1 MLDSASG
8 SAVAQKNIEIG
19 PPPTDPKKQPRP
31 PIIPSIDGPLE
42 AEAGG
47 ELLLPA
53 ITDPNNDPVNVV
65 WQIRQNNKLVKEGT
79 GGNLVLNDV
88 DPGEYVIQIKADD
101 GMLTSS
107 GQYDLIVVPA
117 GTGTK
122 KPPGPSTS
130 PSGGARLDLDPRLP
144 SLTLSQGATLE
155 IDAGS
160 TSIPI
165 KDLAK
170 YDYKWTLKNKA
181 TGQTVKTEEG
191 QGVSLPLDNADSLQL
206 QLSIIDPKSNLNS
219 TGSSNLKV
227 LPRPEGADPLPII
240 SGRCGPFRSSPA
252 VATKLTCRGRIEPQ
266 TADGEPADTVPLV
279 WAWRVTKLRDQAITT
294 SVGAIADFGELEVG
308 DYVVEAA
315 LGVNGPPTST
325 NTIYFLSTYLIVR
338 ETGSNSG
345 GSAAG
350 SSGSSGGSNAGSNGR
365 TPAITPTRGSTGGNG
380 GNTGGSNGGSSS
392 SSGGSNGGS
401 SSSSSGSSP
410 SEEPD
415 AEEGLSAESAQ
426 QFQSVQKQHPPL
438 KSLTKQQLQAYWREQ
453 LEGGG
458 KPRNKQQLQAYWR
471 HQLQAGQKRK
481 QKQVSDYWRQQVQ
494 QGHRKESPI
503 TVELAAFQGD
513 PLYDYDGAPLE
524 AYASEDE
531 GWQTWQQGDAA
542 GDAADA
548 DLAEEA
554 AAAEAAADPQALSD
568 VEQPDEEAGEMQ
580 DEAVGDAEQQQ
591 QQQGEDEGLAADDE
605 QQREDL
611 LQQEQQQQ
619 PKRLRRR
626 RTTPSLEDTDQPQA
640 ASTNLEPPQEE
651 QQQQQQQRLQHKV
664 AHKQVLPSVNDG
676 GSGSAKQSQRQKQR
690 PVAVPAAGHVAGIGR
705 GAAAPAQQPPPQ
717 QQQQKQRRPP
727 PPALQEEEQQ
737 NMQQQQKA
745 PPRQIS
751 TQEWYAAQ
759 QQQQQQRPRQHSTHS
774 VPAAEAT
781 AHTPGSAS
789 KQQQRTKAVLQRQQ
803 QPMQEQ
809 EQEQQQQQEQPEELA
824 PVTVAVQRLTT
835 GPALKPRMATS
846 ADPAVGSGAAVSST
860 ARSRKR
866 PVAKQRA
873 DSD

>member
-1 MLDSASG
+1 VLDSSG
-8 SAVAQKNIEIG
+8 GNAVAQKNIEVG
-19 PPPTDPKKQPRP
+19 PPPTDPRKQPRP

-42 AEAGG
+42 AESGG

-88 DPGEYVIQIKADD
+88 DPGDYVIQIKADD

-122 KPPGPSTS
+122 KPPGPSKS

-227 LPRPEGADPLPII
+227 LPRPEGADPLPVI

-279 WAWRVTKLRDQAITT
+279 WAWRVTKLRDQTIKT

-338 ETGSNSG
+338 ETGKNSG
-345 GSAAG
+345 ASTG
-350 SSGSSGGSNAGSNGR
+350 SSGSSGSNVGSSGS
-365 TPAITPTRGSTGGNG
+365 TPAVSPTRGSTGGNG
-380 GNTGGSNGGSSS
+380 GNGGNTGGSSGGNNGGSS
-392 SSGGSNGGS
+392 G
-401 SSSSSGSSP
+401 SSSGSSP
-410 SEEPD
+410 SEEPE
-415 AEEGLSAESAQ
+415 AEEGLSPESAQ

-438 KSLTKQQLQAYWREQ
+438 KGLTKQQVQAYWRQ
-453 LEGGG
+453 QQEGGG

-494 QGHRKESPI
+494 QGHKKESLI

-513 PLYDYDGAPLE
+513 PVYDYDGAPLE
-524 AYASEDE
+524 AYASEDG

-548 DLAEEA
+548 DFAEEA
-554 AAAEAAADPQALSD
+554 AAAAAADPQSQSD
-568 VEQPDEEAGEMQ
+568 GEPQEEEGEMQ
-580 DEAVGDAEQQQ
+580 DEAVGDAEKQ
-591 QQQGEDEGLAADDE
+591 QQQGEDEGLAAEDE
-605 QQREDL
+605 QQQEDAL
-611 LQQEQQQQ
+611 QQQQ
-619 PKRLRRR
+619 QQQHKRLRRR
-626 RTTPSLEDTDQPQA
+626 RTTPSLQDTDEPQA
-640 ASTNLEPPQEE
+640 ASSNLEQPQEE
-651 QQQQQQQRLQHKV
+651 QQQQQQQQQQRLQHKV
-664 AHKQVLPSVNDG
+664 AHKQVLPSGHTAVTDG
-676 GSGSAKQSQRQKQR
+676 GSGSAKQSQRPKQR
-690 PVAVPAAGHVAGIGR
+690 PAAVPATGYVAGERR
-705 GAAAPAQQPPPQ
+705 GAATPVQ
-717 QQQQKQRRPP
+717 QQQQKQRRL
-727 PPALQEEEQQ
+727 PPAAAEQDEQQ
-737 NMQQQQKA
+737 PEQQQQQKV

-751 TQEWYAAQ
+751 TQAWYA
-759 QQQQQQRPRQHSTHS
+759 QQQQQRPRQHSTHS

-781 AHTPGSAS
+781 AHTPGNAS
-789 KQQQRTKAVLQRQQ
+789 KQQQRTKAVLHRQQ
-803 QPMQEQ
+803 QP
-809 EQEQQQQQEQPEELA
+809 EQQQQQQQQEQEQPEELA

-846 ADPAVGSGAAVSST
+846 ADNAGGSGAAVSST

-866 PVAKQRA
+866 PVAKQRT